1 MATTLELVLLYL
13 VAAVLGVVACRSLK
27 LPPMLGYLVVGVLIG
42 PNALALAKDNAG
54 VKYLAEFGVVF
65 LMFVIGLEFNLP
77 KLRSMRTLV
86 FGLGLAQVL
95 LTVLGTLAGHALLSQ
110 SYHHITGRA
119 WEMSWQ
125 GALVLGSAMAMS
137 STAIVVKLMAE
148 RLELE
153 SEHGKRVLG
162 VLGDFA
168 SGPSMAVAEIY
179 AKEGLAQLSQTA
191 SHPDFVKIS
200 NWQFR
205 NITTQAQEGPYN
217 AGWLKEAGVKNVA
230 VIALQNDWGL
240 SAAENFVKAFEATG
254 GKASVEYFNPGSRDF
269 RSILTKVSRGNP
281 DAIYLCMFYEEGA
294 LLLQQARQ
302 LGIKSQMFSTSAL
315 YAPKLLELGGEA
327 INGLKL
333 STTFVPDNPAAN
345 VRSFVD
351 EYKKRYGQEPNQ
363 FAAQAYD
370 AVGIMLEALKRA
382 GPGATRAQL
391 RDQLA
396 ATKNYP
402 GVTGATTFDPA
413 TREPSKSLA
422 RMEVKGGK
430 FVVM

>member
-1 MATTLELVLLYL
+1 MNR
-13 VAAVLGVVACRSLK
+13 RSL
-27 LPPMLGYLVVGVLIG
+27 LQSIV
-42 PNALALAKDNAG
+42 ALASACLALGAAQAQDLFVGYQAPLTGTQSQYGEVFRNAATMQLERFNAAGG
-54 VKYLAEFGVVF
+54 VGGRKVQILWEDSKSDPKEAVAIGRK
-65 LMFVIGLEFNLP
+65 FVDD
-77 KLRSMRTLV
+77 
-86 FGLGLAQVL
+86 
-95 LTVLGTLAGHALLSQ
+95 
-110 SYHHITGRA
+110 
-119 WEMSWQ
+119 
-125 GALVLGSAMAMS
+125 
-137 STAIVVKLMAE
+137 
-148 RLELE
+148 
-153 SEHGKRVLG
+153 KRVLG

-240 SAAENFVKAFEATG
+240 SAAENFVKAFEAAG
-254 GKASVEYFNPGSRDF
+254 GKVSVEYFNPGSRDF

-370 AVGIMLEALKRA
+370 AVGIMLDALKRA
-382 GPGATRAQL
+382 GPNATRAQL